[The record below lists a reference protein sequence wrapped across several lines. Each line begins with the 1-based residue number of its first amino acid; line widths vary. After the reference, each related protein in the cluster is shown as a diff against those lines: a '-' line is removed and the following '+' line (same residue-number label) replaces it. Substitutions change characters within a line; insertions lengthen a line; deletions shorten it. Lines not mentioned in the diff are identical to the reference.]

1 MKNKKSHDE
10 FPIKASIDEETKN
23 DFNETFDI
31 LTKYFGWYNDK
42 NIIDEKENN
51 NEDALSS
58 YPSEQNFLGLDDF
71 IKRYPISQRYSTKMD
86 EETAKSI
93 LRRRC

>member
-10 FPIKASIDEETKN
+10 FPIKASIDEKTKN
-23 DFNETFDI
+23 AFNETFDI

-42 NIIDEKENN
+42 NIIDEK
-51 NEDALSS
+51 A
-58 YPSEQNFLGLDDF
+58 
-71 IKRYPISQRYSTKMD
+71 
-86 EETAKSI
+86 AKNL